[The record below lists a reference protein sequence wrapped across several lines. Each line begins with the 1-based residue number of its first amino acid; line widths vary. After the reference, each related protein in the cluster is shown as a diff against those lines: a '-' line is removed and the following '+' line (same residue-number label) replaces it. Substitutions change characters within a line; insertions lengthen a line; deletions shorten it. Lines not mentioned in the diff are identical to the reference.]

1 MFPNLQ
7 RDVTFPVI
15 GAILLFSVFVAG
27 ALIYQNWLGGA
38 AERLMTVMLID
49 AVIVLGIQ
57 IYVGNTGVLSFGHIG
72 FGAIAGYTF
81 AVFAISPSEK
91 TKRIPDAP
99 FGLAE
104 VEVGSATA
112 ILAAV
117 LLTVGVAF
125 IIGVGLARS
134 GAQSGAVSATVI
146 TLALLF
152 VTHEVARNW
161 VELTG
166 GERAGLFFPIG
177 GKLDTRMPIYAALF
191 GALLV
196 ARLYGQSRSGRL
208 AVAAREDNLA
218 ARAMGVNPLVQ
229 QMVALLISVAVV
241 SVGASLRVYEDG
253 SLLPENF
260 FFNYTLLTLVMLIV
274 GGRNSVT
281 GALVGVAVMTAG
293 RELARRLGQDGFEVF
308 GIGLDGEPLDWVF
321 RENLQTVFLGVSM
334 LGFMLLRPSG
344 LLGDWEFD
352 EWLRSRYRRFRF
364 ERKAAAGDAET
375 EPDRLP
381 ELGSI
386 ESSVLEAHGIDVSFG
401 GFKALSDVG
410 MVAQSGE
417 VIGIIGPNGAG
428 KTTLVNVITGLVE
441 PSSGRFSLDG
451 SDLTSISTHRLARL
465 GIVRTFQNLR
475 LFAALTVREN
485 VEVSA
490 LIAASHRQ
498 GRPLLDVDS
507 AIAEAG
513 LWEHRD
519 RRAAELDYGNSR
531 RLELARATALAPCF
545 LLLDEPTSGMSDVE
559 STEMIEQVRHM
570 AATVGAGVV
579 VIDHDLNFITGI
591 SDRIYAFDHGE
602 VIAHGSAEEVQAD
615 PLVRVA
621 YLGTEGVT

>member
-7 RDVTFPVI
+7 RDVGFPII
-15 GAILLFSVFVAG
+15 GSVLLFSVFVGA

-38 AERLMTVMLID
+38 AERLVTVMLID

-81 AVFAISPSEK
+81 AVFAISPTEK
-91 TKRIPDAP
+91 AKRIPDAP

-104 VEVGSATA
+104 VEVSSTTA
-112 ILAAV
+112 LLVAV

-161 VELTG
+161 PELTG

-177 GKLDTRMPIYAALF
+177 GKLDTRVPIYAALL
-191 GALLV
+191 GALVV
-196 ARLYGQSRSGRL
+196 ARLYAQSRSGRL

-293 RELARRLGQDGFEVF
+293 RELARRLGQDGFEIF

-352 EWLRSRYRRFRF
+352 EWLRSRFRRFRVRGKDHA
-364 ERKAAAGDAET
+364 EET
-375 EPDRLP
+375 ETKPDPLP
-381 ELGSI
+381 ELESV

-410 MVAQSGE
+410 ITARSGE

-428 KTTLVNVITGLVE
+428 KTTMVNVITGLVE
-441 PSSGRFSLDG
+441 PSSGKFSLNGD
-451 SDLTSISTHRLARL
+451 DITAIPTYRLARL

-498 GRPLLDVDS
+498 GRTLLDVDS
-507 AIAEAG
+507 VIAEAG

-519 RRAAELDYGNSR
+519 RRASELDYGNSR
-531 RLELARATALAPCF
+531 RLELARAAALAPSF
-545 LLLDEPTSGMSDVE
+545 LLLDEPTSGMSDIE

-570 AATVGAGVV
+570 AATVGSGVV

-591 SDRIYAFDHGE
+591 SDRIYVFDHGE

-621 YLGTEGVT
+621 YLGTEGGT